1 MGRQYRAILPL
12 TLQLL
17 GATAMLTPLRAAD
30 PITGDWT
37 LDFHSS
43 KFVLPPAQGTD
54 RTYRELAPGEIEMV
68 LTRVQQNGSST
79 SETLTWPAAGGAV
92 DDSGGVLPKGLTIVE
107 SLLGPGDWLVTELMN
122 GKQVSTIHKVIS
134 QDGKR

>member
-1 MGRQYRAILPL
+1 
-12 TLQLL
+12 
-17 GATAMLTPLRAAD
+17 
-30 PITGDWT
+30 
-37 LDFHSS
+37 
-43 KFVLPPAQGTD
+43 
-54 RTYRELAPGEIEMV
+54 MV

-107 SLLGPGDWLVTELMN
+107 SLLGPGDWLVTQLMN